1 MSIKNLILVSLSIAV
16 YVSSTWSMF
25 GSARPCE
32 ILVARQTDYHVS
44 LAERKDQE
52 ELRSLQELARNA
64 LPAKNYEGFVR
75 NVDEY
80 ANTFARRDNLRR
92 SVVEELRRNVS
103 TLTTLQCGWQA
114 LTWDLLRFE

>member
-1 MSIKNLILVSLSIAV
+1 MAMSIKKLILVSFIIGV

-32 ILVARQTDYHVS
+32 ILVARQTDYQVS
-44 LAERKDQE
+44 VAERKHQE
-52 ELRSLQELARNA
+52 ELRSLQELARTA

-92 SVVEELRRNVS
+92 TVIEELRRSVS
-103 TLTTLQCGWQA
+103 TLTTFQCGWQA
-114 LTWDLLRFE
+114 LTWDPPI